1 MTKILVVEDNPMN
14 MELVVDLLE
23 SYGYDSAKAEN
34 GEMAL
39 EMVKE
44 EAFDLVLLDMQL
56 PKMDGTDVLRIIK
69 DDQQTKDIPVIALTA
84 HSMRGDE
91 EKFLNAGCAGYMSKP
106 IDIHKFKEII
116 DGYLKQ

>member
-23 SYGYDSAKAEN
+23 SYGYDSTKAEN
-34 GEMAL
+34 GEVAL

-44 EAFDLVLLDMQL
+44 KAFDLVLLDMQL